1 MKNFIRNWLGLPE
14 DYKAIAD
21 DIGMLHNGIQN
32 VSKQMFELFHV
43 LPFTPGILKLTA
55 KDAAT
60 FTAPTMIQANS
71 PVALL
76 TGVVMAARQGHS
88 HMPINGEL
96 PDATRK
102 ILEDR
107 GFVIQ
112 EFEGSGG
119 KELHVL
125 WT

>member
-1 MKNFIRNWLGLPE
+1 MKNFIRTWLGLPE

-21 DIGMLHNGIQN
+21 DIGMLHNGMQGL
-32 VSKQMFELFHV
+32 SKQMFELFHT
-43 LPFTPGILKLTA
+43 LPFSPGILKLTA

-60 FTAPTMIQANS
+60 FTTGTMVQANS
-71 PVALL
+71 TIALL

-96 PDATRK
+96 SDATRK
-102 ILEDR
+102 VLEDR

-112 EFEGSGG
+112 EFEGSEG
-119 KELHVL
+119 KQLHIL